1 MLAPVLLFIAL
12 SPGVLL
18 TLPPVGKKVVM
29 SGQTSIESVLVHALV
44 FTGIL
49 YLLKMNEMNDVNEG
63 FAITGED
70 AKNVKM
76 ANIILILM
84 ILLLFVMA
92 ALSEGG
98 MSGGI
103 MYLGAFLSFVA
114 AIVSFI
120 VYNTCC

>member
-44 FTGIL
+44 FSGIL

-63 FAITGED
+63 FTVTGDD
-70 AKNVKM
+70 ARNVKV
-76 ANIILILM
+76 ANMILIFM

-103 MYLGAFLSFVA
+103 MYLGTFLSFVA
-114 AIVSFI
+114 AIVAII
-120 VYNTCC
+120 VNYTCC

>member
-44 FTGIL
+44 FSGIL
-49 YLLKMNEMNDVNEG
+49 YLLKMNDVNEG
-63 FAITGED
+63 FTVTGDD
-70 AKNVKM
+70 ARNVKV
-76 ANIILILM
+76 ANMILIFM

-103 MYLGAFLSFVA
+103 MYLGTFLSFVA
-114 AIVSFI
+114 AIVAVI
-120 VYNTCC
+120 VNYTCC